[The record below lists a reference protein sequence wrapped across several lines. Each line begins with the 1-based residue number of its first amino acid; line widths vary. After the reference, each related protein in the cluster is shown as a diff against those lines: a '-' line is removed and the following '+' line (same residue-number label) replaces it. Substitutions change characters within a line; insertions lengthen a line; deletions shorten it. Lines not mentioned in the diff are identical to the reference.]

1 MWNRYFTEISTNEMY
16 ILHFH
21 FKAKLPIKTCAF
33 FKNIILFQTVCCGCN
48 VFKLAKIITGI
59 EFSLCLVGTI
69 GIFFWDIFFFGFLVI
84 YLAYL
89 ATEYIGI
96 YKKIRGLIIFNFVIR
111 VILDVLVPGLS
122 IYFIIDI
129 IDEYS
134 IFLIP
139 LALLMSYMIFR
150 TWLQF
155 KILKAV
161 KEQTGTELGKIDKRP
176 SSSGK

>member
-1 MWNRYFTEISTNEMY
+1 M
-16 ILHFH
+16 
-21 FKAKLPIKTCAF
+21 
-33 FKNIILFQTVCCGCN
+33 
-48 VFKLAKIITGI
+48 AKIITGT
-59 EFSLCLVGTI
+59 EFSLYLIGTI

-96 YKKIRGLIIFNFVIR
+96 HKKIRGLIIFNCVIR

-129 IDEYS
+129 DEFF

-161 KEQTGTELGKIDKRP
+161 KEHTGTELGKIDKRP